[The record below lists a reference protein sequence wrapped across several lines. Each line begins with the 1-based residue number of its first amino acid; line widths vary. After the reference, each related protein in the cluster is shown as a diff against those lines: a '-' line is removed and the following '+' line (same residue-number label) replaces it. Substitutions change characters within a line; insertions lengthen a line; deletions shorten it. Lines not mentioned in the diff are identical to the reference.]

1 MSALWTSFIF
11 GSSSHNDNNGLV
23 AVGSSPDGVNWT
35 INSDLVPASALA
47 PSLAGFDNG
56 VNTQL
61 YCAYVAGNNTPGGTG
76 TGTGAVLV
84 SSTAD
89 GVNWAGNTFRESD
102 GGPTIGYTNIG
113 QQSPS
118 APSLAVFNNQLYC
131 AFIGTD
137 ASQPVLVCS
146 TADGVDW
153 TGYTNIGQQ
162 SPSAPSLAVFNNQL
176 YCAFVADNGTGTV
189 LVASSPDGVNWTG
202 DTNIG
207 QLSATAPS
215 LAVFNGQLYC
225 AFVAD
230 DGTGT
235 VLVASSPDGVDWT
248 GSTNIGQLSATAPS
262 LTPFN
267 NQLYCAFVAD
277 NGTGTVLV
285 CSTADGVDWTGNT
298 NATIGNPF
306 GGTSATAPSL
316 AVF

>member
-11 GSSSHNDNNGLV
+11 GSSSHGDNNGLV
-23 AVGSSPDGVNWT
+23 AIGSSPDGVNWT
-35 INSDLVPASALA
+35 VNSDIFPASALA

-61 YCAYVAGNNTPGGTG
+61 YCAYVADNNTPGGPG
-76 TGTGAVLV
+76 TGTVLV

-89 GVNWAGNTFRESD
+89 GVNWTGDTLRESD
-102 GGPTIGYTNIG
+102 GGPTIGY
-113 QQSPS
+113 
-118 APSLAVFNNQLYC
+118 
-131 AFIGTD
+131 
-137 ASQPVLVCS
+137 
-146 TADGVDW
+146 
-153 TGYTNIGQQ
+153 
-162 SPSAPSLAVFNNQL
+162 
-176 YCAFVADNGTGTV
+176 
-189 LVASSPDGVNWTG
+189 
-202 DTNIG
+202 TNIG

-235 VLVASSPDGVDWT
+235 VLVCSTADGVNWT
-248 GSTNIGQLSATAPS
+248 GNTKIGQLSATAPS
-262 LTPFN
+262 LAVFNGQLYCAFVADDGTGTVLVCSTADGVNWTGNTKIGQLSATAPSLAPFN
-267 NQLYCAFVAD
+267 GQLYCAFVADDGTGTVLVCSTADGVNWTGNTKIGQLSATAPSLAPFNGQLYCAFVAD

-285 CSTADGVDWTGNT
+285 CSTADGVNWTGNT
-298 NATIGNPF
+298 NVTAGNPF